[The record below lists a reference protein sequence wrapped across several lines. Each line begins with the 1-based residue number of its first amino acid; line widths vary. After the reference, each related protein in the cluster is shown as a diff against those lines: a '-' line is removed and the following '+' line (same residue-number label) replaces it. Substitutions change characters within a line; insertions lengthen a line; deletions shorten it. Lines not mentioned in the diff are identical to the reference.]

1 MTVPKGYKRRCGPGA
16 GTALGGAALKIQICI
31 GSDYMAG
38 AKTQQPI
45 KTKRRIG
52 STTYIVTSHFQ
63 KEGSTANDKIRC
75 LIDMNTKLKGSTKR
89 ADF

>member
-1 MTVPKGYKRRCGPGA
+1 MP
-16 GTALGGAALKIQICI
+16 I

-45 KTKRRIG
+45 KIKRRIG

-63 KEGSTANDKIRC
+63 KDGNTAKDKIRC
-75 LIDMNTKLKGSTKR
+75 LIDMNTQVKMVKQKS
-89 ADF
+89 